1 MSLYM
6 TGVKCDITEGVYSVV
21 IHDRR
26 VYSVVIHDRCTVVI
40 HDRGV
45 YIVDT

>member
-1 MSLYM
+1 MTGVYSVMSLYM

-26 VYSVVIHDRCTVVI
+26 VYSVVIHDREVHSC
-40 HDRGV
+40 
-45 YIVDT
+45 DT